1 MRGEKILGFV
11 GQHRA
16 VSGPYNGR
24 LRRGPGSVGSLV
36 VFRASVREMAKEF
49 MVCNVSCGEQTV
61 QRAATAR
68 FALVD
73 FVVVCLGVS
82 LDARR

>member
-1 MRGEKILGFV
+1 MRGEKILGLC

-16 VSGPYNGR
+16 VFRPYNGR

-36 VFRASVREMAKEF
+36 MFRATVRDMAKEF
-49 MVCNVSCGEQTV
+49 MVCYVSCGEHTV